1 MKELIQHIKNSILN
15 EQWKSYVIFSG
26 GTYVIVENFKRD
38 FSLKNY
44 TLEYMKNNVSEFMDS
59 AGFDI
64 VRLWEC
70 DDFVAHLSDT
80 NIFVYIEGYEY
91 GGMFG
96 GDMDVMLQA
105 RTILADDLQQ
115 QEIIHIE
122 DKMQGDVIDFY
133 RVHDTFGE
141 FSNFARFPIQLK
153 GKTWPTSEH
162 YFQAQK
168 FAGTAHE
175 ETVRNAKNAWWAAK
189 YGRELASL
197 PEDWDEK
204 RLEVMIDAV
213 SAKFKQ
219 HPQLKKLLLDTGNAI
234 LIEKTKQ
241 DNFWADGGDGSGQNY
256 LGKILMMVRE
266 ELKQGKSKE
275 KTINP

>member
-1 MKELIQHIKNSILN
+1 MKELIPNIKNSILN

-26 GTYVIVENFKRD
+26 GTFVLFENFVKD
-38 FSLKNY
+38 FQLSDHA
-44 TLEYMKNNVSEFMDS
+44 LEYLKNNVSKYMDADS
-59 AGFDI
+59 I
-64 VRLWEC
+64 EIIRLWEC
-70 DDFVAHLSDT
+70 DDYVANISGT
-80 NIFVYIEGYEY
+80 NVFVYIEGSEY

-96 GDMDVMLQA
+96 GDMDVMLNA

-122 DKMQGDVIDFY
+122 DKMQGEVIDFY
-133 RVHDTFGE
+133 RVHDKYGE
-141 FSNFARFPIQLK
+141 FSNFARFPIQIK

-168 FAGTAHE
+168 FAGTEHE

-189 YGRELASL
+189 YGRELAPL
-197 PEDWDEK
+197 PEDWHERRID
-204 RLEVMIDAV
+204 VMIDSV
-213 SAKFKQ
+213 RAKFKQ
-219 HPQLKKLLLDTGNAI
+219 HPQLKNLLLDTGNAI

-241 DNFWADGGDGSGQNY
+241 DNFWADGGDGSGQNF

-266 ELKQGKSKE
+266 EFQTAEANDRK
-275 KTINP
+275 